1 MPVNLTVH
9 YKTPLVQVRDLIS
22 WMHDTS
28 TVISTVEPARSVSGA
43 EALLA
48 KHSEYK
54 AEIDAREESVTM
66 VTKAGKKLIQQGHY
80 ANTEVCIQHQT
91 RDAGSIL

>member
-1 MPVNLTVH
+1 
-9 YKTPLVQVRDLIS
+9 
-22 WMHDTS
+22 MHDTS
-28 TVISTVEPARSVSGA
+28 AIISTVEPARSVSGA

-80 ANTEVCIQHQT
+80 ANTEVCIKAKLVPLTALFSALNYLKLKQCSH
-91 RDAGSIL
+91 

>member
-1 MPVNLTVH
+1 
-9 YKTPLVQVRDLIS
+9 
-22 WMHDTS
+22 MHDTS
-28 TVISTVEPARSVSGA
+28 AIISTVEPARSVSGA

-80 ANTEVCIQHQT
+80 ANTEVCIECN
-91 RDAGSIL
+91 IY

>member
-1 MPVNLTVH
+1 MLT
-9 YKTPLVQVRDLIS
+9 QVRDLIS

-28 TVISTVEPARSVSGA
+28 AVISTVEPARSVSGA

-80 ANTEVCIQHQT
+80 ANTEVCTSMRLYMTKSNLKYPKAI
-91 RDAGSIL
+91 SP

>member
-1 MPVNLTVH
+1 
-9 YKTPLVQVRDLIS
+9 
-22 WMHDTS
+22 MHDTS
-28 TVISTVEPARSVSGA
+28 AIISTVEPARSVSGA

-80 ANTEVCIQHQT
+80 ANTEVYNI
-91 RDAGSIL
+91 I

>member
-1 MPVNLTVH
+1 
-9 YKTPLVQVRDLIS
+9 
-22 WMHDTS
+22 MHDTS
-28 TVISTVEPARSVSGA
+28 AIISTVEPARSVSGA

-80 ANTEVCIQHQT
+80 ANTEVCTECLICQCT
-91 RDAGSIL
+91 LSIYVFCTSRS

>member
-1 MPVNLTVH
+1 MSLPCT
-9 YKTPLVQVRDLIS
+9 TTQVRDLIS

-28 TVISTVEPARSVSGA
+28 AIISTVEPARSVSGA

-66 VTKAGKKLIQQGHY
+66 VTKAGKKLILQGHY
-80 ANTEVCIQHQT
+80 ANTEVHVYTEHFFVFQVNFAC
-91 RDAGSIL
+91 RE